1 MIRSLRFRLTALYLA
16 FFSLLFILFSVFL
29 YGVLSSALQARLDET
44 LSAEAN
50 TLAGLLQDE
59 LQEMKGDVPAAA
71 HEAVVNLRLHG
82 GLVAIFAGRE
92 ALSSTTPLGPH
103 EFDSVLSYASTN
115 TSAEFVVA
123 LTQMG
128 KYGTHVAV
136 HRLAAG
142 ERNFLLLAA
151 ESLDS
156 VAAELALVRRAIFI
170 SLPLML
176 AFAGLGGYVLST
188 RSLAPLASMASQARK
203 ITGSNLE
210 TRLDI
215 GNPAEELAVL
225 VASFN
230 ELLSRLD
237 QSFESMRRFVAD
249 ASHELRTPIS
259 IIRGEADVALSQD
272 RGAAE
277 YQESLAIILDESRR
291 LSHLVDDLLNLARAD
306 AGHVKL
312 QTHDFYL
319 NDLLADCCRSVQA
332 LAAARQIAVE
342 CRGPEDIQFRGDE
355 ELLRRLVMNLLD
367 NAIRYTPPG
376 GKVEAVLEAFSN
388 ATQGSSVNQGNGVRI
403 RVSDTGMGI
412 VPEAVPHIFER
423 FFRADKARS
432 RQDGGFGLGLA
443 IVKWIAESH
452 NGVVDLNTKP
462 GAGTAFTV
470 TLPR

>member
-29 YGVLSSALQARLDET
+29 YGVLSGALHARLDET

-59 LQEMKGDVPAAA
+59 LQEMKGDVPVAA
-71 HEAVVNLRLHG
+71 HEAVSALHLHG
-82 GLVAIFAGRE
+82 GLVAVFAGSD
-92 ALSSTTPLGPH
+92 ALASTIPLSRH
-103 EFDSVLSYASTN
+103 QFDSVLGYASTN
-115 TSAEFVVA
+115 TSTEFVVA

-128 KYGTHVAV
+128 RYGTHVAV
-136 HRLAAG
+136 RRLAAG
-142 ERNFLLLAA
+142 GRTFLLLAA

-156 VAAELALVRRAIFI
+156 VAAELAVVRRVIFI

-188 RSLAPLASMASQARK
+188 RSLAPLGWMASQAK
-203 ITGSNLE
+203 EITGSNLE

-249 ASHELRTPIS
+249 ASHELRTPIA

-277 YQESLAIILDESRR
+277 YRESLAIVLDESRR

-312 QTHDFYL
+312 KTHDFYF
-319 NDLLADCCRSVQA
+319 NDLLADCCRTVQT

-342 CRGPEDIQFRGDE
+342 CRAPGDIQFRGDE

-376 GKVEAVLEAFSN
+376 GRVEAVLE
-388 ATQGSSVNQGNGVRI
+388 TEGSHVRI
-403 RVSDTGMGI
+403 RISDTGMGI
-412 VPEAVPHIFER
+412 GPEAVPHIFER

-452 NGVVDLNTKP
+452 NGVVELNTKL

>member
-29 YGVLSSALQARLDET
+29 YGVLSGALQARLDET

-50 TLAGLLQDE
+50 TLASLLLDE
-59 LQEMKGDVPAAA
+59 LEEMKGDVPAAA
-71 HEAVVNLRLHG
+71 HEAVANLRLHG
-82 GLVAIFAGRE
+82 GLVAIFAGGD
-92 ALSSTTPLGPH
+92 ALSSTAPLASTTPVQPH
-103 EFDSVLSYASTN
+103 EFDRVLSYASTN

-123 LTQMG
+123 LTQTG

-136 HRLAAG
+136 HRLAAKG
-142 ERNFLLLAA
+142 RSFLLLAA

-156 VAAELALVRRAIFI
+156 VAAELALVRRVIFI

-203 ITGSNLE
+203 ITGSNLD

-249 ASHELRTPIS
+249 ASHELRTPIA

-272 RGAAE
+272 RRSAE

-312 QTHDFYL
+312 HTQDFYL

-342 CRGPEDIQFRGDE
+342 CRASGDIQFRGDE

-376 GKVEAVLEAFSN
+376 GRVDAVLKTE
-388 ATQGSSVNQGNGVRI
+388 GSQVRI
-403 RVSDTGMGI
+403 RISDTGMGI
-412 VPEAVPHIFER
+412 GPEAVPHIFER

-432 RQDGGFGLGLA
+432 RQDGGVGLGLA